1 MSSLLAAE
9 LALLAWGLE
18 FAVAWRRDLGL
29 SARQH
34 LVRRDESDGA
44 VQRDLVVSHILAI
57 QAPRILGRQHAGADA
72 LACIAGQF
80 LPIIRLPEECAT

>member
-44 VQRDLVVSHILAI
+44 VHRDLVVSHILAI
-57 QAPRILGRQHAGADA
+57 QAPRTLGRQHAGANT
-72 LACIAGQF
+72 LACIASEF
-80 LPIIRLPEECAT
+80 LQIIRLPEECAT